1 MQPAMSVDQQG
12 QPRSSGRPVGSQID
26 FSLYLASVGTREP
39 LGGSEPNEFLREA
52 VRFAEEHDFCAIWLP
67 RQTGAL
73 AATVSRVALRAVG
86 GVLPLAAPV
95 PPGVPVWV
103 EAGHDSED
111 FKAAGRSRARVV
123 AHLLG
128 RSIDSLAQ
136 DIALYRRTWAE
147 SGHAGAAYVTLTTTT
162 LVGDDDATKQAACT
176 AMKDRLRADVSLL
189 REAAWD
195 FPDFARASEE
205 QGTTLDEFVSS
216 RSAEQLDALL
226 QFAAEQYLA
235 TSGLF
240 GGQSRC
246 LALVERLQQIGV
258 DEIGCLIDFGW
269 PASVTLEHLPA
280 LNELRLASNPSKT
293 NGTDARVA
301 GTTASAECTSSIGSP
316 TRSPSGAKPPLET
329 GRTET
334 QQKMAELWNRLLD
347 VPEVDLG
354 DNFFDLGGHSLL
366 AARAVSEIDRT
377 FGVSLS
383 VKTLMTSSL
392 SQVATEIDRL
402 AAGRLAVARPNVAQQ
417 GTATDSESPNFGR
430 LASWF
435 KNTRNSDRFQDR

>member
-1 MQPAMSVDQQG
+1 MQSVLSFGQQG
-12 QPRSSGRPVGSQID
+12 QPRSSGRPEGTQID
-26 FSLYLASVGTREP
+26 FSLYLANVGSREP
-39 LGGSEPNEFLREA
+39 LGGSEPNEFLRES
-52 VRFAEEHDFCAIWLP
+52 VRFADEHDFCAVWPP
-67 RQTGAL
+67 RQTAAL
-73 AATVSRVALRAVG
+73 AATVSRVAIRAVS

-103 EAGHDSED
+103 EMGNDSED
-111 FKAAGRSRARVV
+111 FKAAGRFGARLL

-147 SGHAGAAYVTLTTTT
+147 AGYAGAAYVTLTAPT
-162 LVGDDDATKQAACT
+162 LVGDDDATKQSACT

-205 QGTTLDEFVSS
+205 QGTTLDEFLSS
-216 RSAEQLDALL
+216 RSAEHLDALL

-240 GGQSRC
+240 GDQSRC

-269 PASVTLEHLPA
+269 PASVALEHLPA

-293 NGTDARVA
+293 NGTDVRVVGA
-301 GTTASAECTSSIGSP
+301 TASAECTSS
-316 TRSPSGAKPPLET
+316 TASPSAAKPPLAT

-334 QQKMAELWNRLLD
+334 QQKMAALWEKLLD
-347 VPEVDLG
+347 VPQVDLG

-392 SQVATEIDRL
+392 SQVAAEIDRL
-402 AAGRLAVARPNVAQQ
+402 AAGRVAAARPNDAQQ
-417 GTATDSESPNFGR
+417 AASPGSESPNVGR

-435 KNTRNSDRFQDR
+435 KNTGNSDRFQDR

>member
-1 MQPAMSVDQQG
+1 
-12 QPRSSGRPVGSQID
+12 VGTQID
-26 FSLYLASVGTREP
+26 FSLYLANVGTRDP
-39 LGGSEPNEFLREA
+39 LGGSEPNELLRAA
-52 VRFAEEHDFCAIWLP
+52 VRFADQHDFCAVWPP
-67 RQTGAL
+67 RQTGPL
-73 AATVSRVALRAVG
+73 AATVSRVAIRAVS

-103 EAGHDSED
+103 EAGNDSED
-111 FKAAGRSRARVV
+111 FKAAGRIGARVL

-128 RSIDSLAQ
+128 RSIDSVAQ

-147 SGHAGAAYVTLTTTT
+147 SGHAGAAYVTLTAPT
-162 LVGDDDATKQAACT
+162 LVGDDDASNQAACT

-205 QGTTLDEFVSS
+205 QGTTLDEFLSS
-216 RSAEQLDALL
+216 RSAEHLDALL
-226 QFAAEQYLA
+226 QFAAERYIA

-246 LALVERLQQIGV
+246 LAMVERLQQIGV

-269 PASVTLEHLPA
+269 PASVALERLPS

-293 NGTDARVA
+293 NGTDARAA
-301 GTTASAECTSSIGSP
+301 GITAGAECTSS
-316 TRSPSGAKPPLET
+316 TASPSAARPPLGT

-334 QQKMAELWNRLLD
+334 QQKMAELWEKLLD

-392 SQVATEIDRL
+392 SQVAAEIDRL
-402 AAGRLAVARPNVAQQ
+402 AAGRVAAARTNDTQQ
-417 GTATDSESPNFGR
+417 AASPGTESPNVGR

-435 KNTRNSDRFQDR
+435 KNTGNSDRFQDR